1 MSNFQDPIQQLA
13 DPIQSVSTRPVTN
26 RQFQD
31 RKWKLFNWPHKWTA
45 VDNKTL
51 NEHKQPDK
59 SATKTNNKHC
69 VLMCREV

>member
-13 DPIQSVSTRPVTN
+13 DQIQSVSTRPVTN

-51 NEHKQPDK
+51 
-59 SATKTNNKHC
+59 
-69 VLMCREV
+69 